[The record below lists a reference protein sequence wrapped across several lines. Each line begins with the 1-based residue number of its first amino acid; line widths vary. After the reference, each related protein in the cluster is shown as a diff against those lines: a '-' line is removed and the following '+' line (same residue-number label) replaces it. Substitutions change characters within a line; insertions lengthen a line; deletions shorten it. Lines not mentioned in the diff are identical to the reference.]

1 MLVGITGG
9 IGSGKTTLS
18 NLFRAA
24 GYLVYDSDKE
34 ARRLQNEHLQIKT
47 QIQALFGDAIYTAE
61 GLLNRAA
68 LAVLVFGNRD
78 LLLQLNAIVHPVV
91 KEDIVRW
98 KLEHAQH
105 ELLFIESA
113 ILFES
118 GFDYLVDKVLLVTAS
133 EALRTAR
140 IIRRDG
146 ITPEQVHARMSN
158 QLPEEEKMKWADLII
173 SSDDN
178 LLKETQVATIVDKLL
193 LLR

>member
-24 GYLVYDSDKE
+24 GYLVYDSDVE
-34 ARRLQNEHLQIKT
+34 ARRLQNEHPQIKAK
-47 QIQALFGDAIYTAE
+47 IQALFGEAIYNAQ
-61 GLLNRAA
+61 GLNRAE
-68 LAVLVFGNRD
+68 LAVLVFGNRE

-98 KLEHAQH
+98 KLEHAHH
-105 ELLFIESA
+105 EIIFIESA

-133 EALRTAR
+133 EALRIAR
-140 IIRRDG
+140 VIRRDG
-146 ITPEQVHARMSN
+146 VSPEQVRARMSN
-158 QLPEEEKMKWADLII
+158 QLPEEEKMQRADLII

-178 LLKETQVATIVDKLL
+178 LLKETQVSEVVRKLL
-193 LLR
+193 LLK